1 MWMRAVCSCVESEQ
15 RLARK
20 GFRSGV
26 NDRRIGTEGREQAGR
41 ASRLGNVGEGA
52 LKLRRAVQRVHRV
65 GPSVDR
71 RVGVRHVVANE
82 PNGPGDGPIVDVG
95 RGDTTAPFGQPA
107 RDRRA
112 GTDANLDEVVVP
124 TQPVDER
131 GVHVGMF
138 ISNGI

>member
-1 MWMRAVCSCVESEQ
+1 MRAVCSCVESEQ
-15 RLARK
+15 RLTRK

-26 NDRRIGTEGREQAGR
+26 NDRRIGTEGRKQTDHAGR
-41 ASRLGNVGEGA
+41 LGDVGERA

-82 PNGPGDGPIVDVG
+82 PDGLGDGPIVDVG
-95 RGDTTAPFGQPA
+95 RGDTTAPFGQPG

-112 GTDANLDEVVVP
+112 DADADLDEGVVP
-124 TQPVDER
+124 AQPIDER